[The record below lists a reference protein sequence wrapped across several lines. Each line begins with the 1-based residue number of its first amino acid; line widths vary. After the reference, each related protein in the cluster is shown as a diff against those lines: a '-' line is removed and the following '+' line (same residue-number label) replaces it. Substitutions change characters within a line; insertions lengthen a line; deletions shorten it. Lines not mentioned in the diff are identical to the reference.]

1 MSFHK
6 QEFHQQ
12 RPQITQKNIDLA
24 IKNIKRLMII
34 NVDKMGIEE
43 LPEIKR
49 QIKQIVD
56 EIGNDLE
63 KGIDVMRIH

>member
-1 MSFHK
+1 MSFHED
-6 QEFHQQ
+6 EFHQQ

>member
-1 MSFHK
+1 
-6 QEFHQQ
+6 
-12 RPQITQKNIDLA
+12 
-24 IKNIKRLMII
+24 MII

-63 KGIDVMRIH
+63 KGIDVMRVH